1 MPISYWLMTSTRL
14 VFTFGVSF
22 TMDTEPEIQR
32 YIPLTAHTTPDVA
45 KEKT

>member
-1 MPISYWLMTSTRL
+1 
-14 VFTFGVSF
+14 
-22 TMDTEPEIQR
+22 MDTEPEIQR